1 MSDNLRDGT
10 MRVARPF
17 YGSTW
22 HDGDAVVP
30 MLDKYTGDHLG
41 EVRETPVAAVAE
53 ALASLEVGQRTV
65 KLSPYERSQLLVAAS
80 RALETRFEEFANC
93 IVDDTGF
100 TIGDATLETKRAI
113 QTLILTAEETKR
125 LVGEMIPFEGSPAG
139 AGRVGYTT
147 FHPLGVVCAIT
158 PFNSP
163 LNTLLHKVAPALGAG
178 NAVAVKPAE
187 LTPFTAH
194 LLVELL
200 LEVGFPPELLA
211 FLPGKGETIGQALL
225 ESPIPD
231 FYAFTGSTEVGTH
244 IRNAIGIRASQLE
257 MGSIASTLICDDAN
271 LERAVPMCVDGA
283 FRKAGQVCT
292 SIQRLYVQEGCYDE
306 VADQFIRV
314 LSQRQV
320 GDPRDEKTFVGPL
333 ISPQESE
340 RVSSWVAESVANG
353 SKVIYESKGEGVKV
367 GPTVLGDV
375 APTSRLMNREIFG
388 PVVLLQRFSDFETAL
403 ADANNTPFGLAAGIF
418 TRDIERGLRAAEVLN
433 FGSVHIN
440 ATSSSRI
447 DLMPFSGSKASGLGT
462 EGPHY
467 AIREMSQER
476 LVTIGQP

>member
-1 MSDNLRDGT
+1 MT
-10 MRVARPF
+10 VVRPF
-17 YGSTW
+17 YGSAW
-22 HDGDAVVP
+22 HDGEATTP
-30 MLDKYTGDHLG
+30 IADKYTGEQIG
-41 EVRETPVAAVAE
+41 EVHEMPIGAITE
-53 ALASLEVGQRTV
+53 ALEGLESGQDSVR
-65 KLSPYERSQLLVAAS
+65 LSPYDRSQLLLSAA
-80 RALETRFEEFANC
+80 RALESRADAFASSV
-93 IVDDTGF
+93 VDDTGF
-100 TIGDATLETKRAI
+100 TIGDATLETKRAV

-163 LNTLLHKVAPALGAG
+163 LNTVLHKVAPAFGAG
-178 NAVAVKPAE
+178 NAVALKPAE
-187 LTPFTAH
+187 LTPFTAQ

-200 LEVGFPPELLA
+200 LDVGFPPELIG
-211 FLPGKGETIGQALL
+211 FFPGRGETVGQALL

-244 IRNAIGIRASQLE
+244 IRTAIGIRPSQLE

-271 LERAVPMCVDGA
+271 LDRAVPMCVDGA

-292 SIQRLYVQEGCYDE
+292 SIQRLYVQDGCYDE
-306 VADQFIRV
+306 VAERFVQV
-314 LSQRQV
+314 LSERRV
-320 GDPRDEKTFVGPL
+320 GDPRDAQTFVGPL

-340 RVSSWVAESVANG
+340 RVISWVAESVDDG
-353 SKVIYESKGEGVKV
+353 SKVIYESSGVGV
-367 GPTVLGDV
+367 PIGPTVLGDV
-375 APTSRLMNREIFG
+375 SATSRLMNREIFG

-403 ADANNTPFGLAAGIF
+403 ADANGTPFGLAAGIF
-418 TRDIERGLRAAEVLN
+418 TRDIARGLRAAEVLD

-462 EGPHY
+462 EGPRY
-467 AIREMSQER
+467 ALREMSQER
-476 LVTIGQP
+476 LVTIGLP

>member
-1 MSDNLRDGT
+1 
-10 MRVARPF
+10 
-17 YGSTW
+17 
-22 HDGDAVVP
+22 
-30 MLDKYTGDHLG
+30 MLDKYTGEFFG
-41 EVRETPVAAVAE
+41 EVHETPETAVAE
-53 ALASLEVGQRTV
+53 ALAALEAGQRSVNLTA
-65 KLSPYERSQLLVAAS
+65 YERSQLLFAAS
-80 RALETRFEEFANC
+80 QVLETRSEQFAHC
-93 IVDDTGF
+93 LVDDTGF
-100 TIGDATLETKRAI
+100 TIGDARLETKRAV
-113 QTLILTAEETKR
+113 QTLLLTAEETKR
-125 LVGEMIPFEGSPAG
+125 LVGEMIPLEGSPAG
-139 AGRVGYTT
+139 AGRVGFTT

-163 LNTLLHKVAPALGAG
+163 LNTVLHKVAPALGAG
-178 NAVAVKPAE
+178 NAVALKPAE
-187 LTPFTAH
+187 LTPFTAQ
-194 LLVELL
+194 LIIELL
-200 LEVGFPPELLA
+200 LEVGVPPELLA

-225 ESPIPD
+225 ESPVPD
-231 FYAFTGSTEVGTH
+231 FYAFTGSTDVGAH
-244 IRNAIGIRASQLE
+244 IRSVIGIRASQLE

-306 VADQFIRV
+306 VAARLVHV
-314 LSQRQV
+314 LSQRHV
-320 GDPRDEKTFVGPL
+320 GDPRDDKTFVGPL
-333 ISPQESE
+333 ISPAESS
-340 RVSSWVAESVANG
+340 RVAAWVADSVADG
-353 SKVIYESKGEGVKV
+353 SKVIYESKGDGVAI

-388 PVVLLQRFSDFETAL
+388 PVVLLQRFTDFDAAL
-403 ADANNTPFGLAAGIF
+403 ADANATPFGLAAGIF
-418 TRDIERGLRAAEVLN
+418 TRDIERALRAAETLD

-476 LVTIGQP
+476 LVTLGLP

>member
-1 MSDNLRDGT
+1 
-10 MRVARPF
+10 MRVVRPF
-17 YGSTW
+17 YGSAW
-22 HDGDAVVP
+22 HDSDVVAP
-30 MLDKYTGDHLG
+30 MFDKYTGDQLG
-41 EVRETPVAAVAE
+41 EVHETPVSAVAE
-53 ALASLEVGQRTV
+53 ALTALKAGQRSV
-65 KLSPYERSQLLVAAS
+65 KLSPYERSELLVAAA
-80 RALETRFEEFANC
+80 RALETRGADFADR

-100 TIGDATLETKRAI
+100 TIGDARLEAKRAV

-139 AGRVGYTT
+139 AGRVGFTT

-163 LNTLLHKVAPALGAG
+163 LNTVLHKVAPALGAG
-178 NAVAVKPAE
+178 NAVALKPAE
-187 LTPFTAH
+187 LTPFTAQ
-194 LLVELL
+194 LLIELL
-200 LEVGFPPELLA
+200 LDVGFPPELLA
-211 FLPGKGETIGQALL
+211 FLPGKGETVGQALL
-225 ESPIPD
+225 ESPVPD
-231 FYAFTGSTEVGTH
+231 FYAFTGSTEVGAH
-244 IRNAIGIRASQLE
+244 IRSAIGIRASQLE

-306 VADQFIRV
+306 VAERFVHV
-314 LSQRQV
+314 LSQRQI

-333 ISPQESE
+333 ISPDESA
-340 RVSSWVAESVANG
+340 RVTSWVAESIANG
-353 SKVIYESKGEGVKV
+353 SNVIYESKGDGVAI

-388 PVVLLQRFSDFETAL
+388 PVVLLQRFSDFEATL
-403 ADANNTPFGLAAGIF
+403 ADANGTPFGLAAGIF
-418 TRDIERGLRAAEVLN
+418 TRDIERGLRAAEVLD

-447 DLMPFSGSKASGLGT
+447 DLQPFSGSKASGLGT
-462 EGPHY
+462 EGPRY

-476 LVTIGQP
+476 LVTIGLP

>member
-1 MSDNLRDGT
+1 MRVVRPFFGSEWRDGDT
-10 MRVARPF
+10 
-17 YGSTW
+17 
-22 HDGDAVVP
+22 VVP
-30 MLDKYTGDHLG
+30 VVDKYTGDQLG
-41 EVRETPVAAVAE
+41 EVHETPSRAVTE
-53 ALASLEVGQRTV
+53 ALNALMAGQRSLT
-65 KLSPYERSQLLVAAS
+65 LTPYERSQVLVAAAQ
-80 RALETRFEEFANC
+80 ALEARSTEFADS

-100 TIGDATLETKRAI
+100 TIGDARIETKRAI

-125 LVGEMIPFEGSPAG
+125 LVGEMIPLEGSPAG

-163 LNTLLHKVAPALGAG
+163 LNTVLHKVAPAFGAG
-178 NAVAVKPAE
+178 NAVALKPAE
-187 LTPFTAH
+187 PTPFTAQ
-194 LLVELL
+194 LLIELL
-200 LEVGFPPELLA
+200 LEAGVPPELLA
-211 FLPGKGETIGQALL
+211 FLPGKGETVGQALL
-225 ESPIPD
+225 DSPVPN
-231 FYAFTGSTEVGTH
+231 FYAFTGSTEVGAH
-244 IRNAIGIRASQLE
+244 IRTAIGIRASQLE

-306 VADQFIRV
+306 VAERFVNV
-314 LSQRQV
+314 LSELQV
-320 GDPRDEKTFVGPL
+320 GDPRDTKTFVGPL
-333 ISPQESE
+333 ISSEESS
-340 RVSSWVAESVANG
+340 RVTSWVAESVAEG
-353 SKVIYESKGEGVKV
+353 SKVIYESKGDGVAI

-388 PVVLLQRFSDFETAL
+388 PVVLLQRFTDLEEAL
-403 ADANNTPFGLAAGIF
+403 SDANGTPFGLSAGIF
-418 TRDIERGLRAAEVLN
+418 TRDIERGLRAAEVLD

-447 DLMPFSGSKASGLGT
+447 DLMPFSGSKSSGLGT
-462 EGPHY
+462 EGPRY

-476 LVTIGQP
+476 LVTIGLP